1 MTRAFKLLPELDPR
15 AHVAEAGR
23 WCLRARN
30 PIPISLGLGITP
42 PTPIL
47 HSPRSESPGGVLY
60 ATIVPSRGRR
70 RMLCPKWA
78 VSNSGQ
84 VHHLPFPSPH
94 RSSPPAKHRSCK
106 LYYKVRRRTE
116 DVLPHRLGYPT
127 PGQARDMPRRNQYST
142 ADLVRVPARTRSRTP
157 RLLCKDVKPQKC
169 GLPCQHCASGSQ
181 RRVVGLTTRGRGCI
195 GCQRPDGSKPA

>member
-23 WCLRARN
+23 WCLRTRN

-47 HSPRSESPGGVLY
+47 HSPRSERPGGVLY

-84 VHHLPFPSPH
+84 VHHLPVPPH
-94 RSSPPAKHRSCK
+94 TGRALRLSTAAVLQSSATHRGRSSHIDSAIRPLA
-106 LYYKVRRRTE
+106 RRVTCRGE
-116 DVLPHRLGYPT
+116 ISIVLPT
-127 PGQARDMPRRNQYST
+127 WS
-142 ADLVRVPARTRSRTP
+142 
-157 RLLCKDVKPQKC
+157 
-169 GLPCQHCASGSQ
+169 
-181 RRVVGLTTRGRGCI
+181 
-195 GCQRPDGSKPA
+195 GCQAAHGAGPPGDSAKT